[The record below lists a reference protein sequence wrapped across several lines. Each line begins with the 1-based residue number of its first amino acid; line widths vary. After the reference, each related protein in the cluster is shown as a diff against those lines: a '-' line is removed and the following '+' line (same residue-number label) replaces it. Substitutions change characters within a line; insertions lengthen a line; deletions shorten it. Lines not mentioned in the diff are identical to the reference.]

1 MTEQFAANYASRLSG
16 GAASRRSVLLGASLV
31 AAWAASPW
39 RSFAQAA
46 EAQSASPSP
55 RLNALLA
62 KMTVEEKAGQLTLM
76 PSTIGGTGAAFNPA
90 QPPARIAEQLAEVR
104 AGRLTGIFNNANVQ
118 GARQFQDV
126 AVKESRLGIPLI
138 FGADVIHGF
147 RTIFP
152 VPLAEASSFDPD
164 LCERTARAAAA
175 EATAQGA
182 IDWNFA
188 PMVDIARDARWGRVV
203 EGAGEDVLLGQR
215 LAAARVRGF
224 QGRSLRDPDA
234 VLACVKHFAAYGAAE
249 AGLDYNSVDVSEHTL
264 REVYLPPFKAAFDAG
279 ALSTMSAFNELS
291 GVPTSGNSWLTDQ
304 LLRKEWGFG
313 GLVVSDYASDLE
325 LVNHG
330 FAADEREA
338 AKLAFLAGVDMSMAS
353 GIYMKHLPDLVA
365 KGEVPMARL
374 DEAVLRVLL
383 VKERLGLFDD
393 PFCRMKAKPPAAG
406 ATGPAAHVA
415 LAREA
420 AQKSIV
426 LLKNEGEVLPLAP
439 AGKRIALIGPFG
451 EGQRDLVGPWTVF
464 GTDRDAVDLATGIRA
479 ALRDPAQLTVV
490 RGSDVNAPISGG
502 IEAAVAAAKA
512 ADVVLLAIGESQGM
526 SGEAQSRADIVV
538 PKAQQDLA
546 EAVAAAG
553 KPVVVVLKNGRPLA
567 LDGAVLGASAILVTW
582 FLGTQT
588 GHAIADVLFGKASP
602 SGRLPV
608 SFPRAAG
615 QVPYYYAHKS
625 SGRPN
630 GPGRLNPFKTH
641 YIGVPN
647 SALFPFGHGLTYGKV
662 AYSDFAVTEQAGGFA
677 VSATIANSGTREVEE
692 LVQLY
697 VQDVAATLTRPVREL
712 KEFRKVKLAPGR
724 AQRVEF
730 VLGRDQLAYLGADL
744 RKRTDPGL
752 FRVWISPSA
761 ETEGAAGTFQ
771 LA

>member
-1 MTEQFAANYASRLSG
+1 MTQQTTSDQASASF

-39 RSFAQAA
+39 RPLAQAA
-46 EAQSASPSP
+46 QAQGIAPSP
-55 RLNALLA
+55 RLTALLA
-62 KMTVEEKAGQLTLM
+62 RMTVEEKAGQLNLM
-76 PSTIGGTGAAFNPA
+76 PSTIGGAGAAFNPA
-90 QPPARIAEQLAEVR
+90 QPPAGVAKQLAEIR
-104 AGRLTGIFNNANVQ
+104 AGRLTGIFNNRNIQ
-118 GARQFQDV
+118 GARQFQTA

-152 VPLAEASSFDPD
+152 VPLAEASSFDPE

-188 PMVDIARDARWGRVV
+188 PMVDIARDARWGRIV

-224 QGRSLRDPDA
+224 QGRALSDPDA

-279 ALSTMSAFNELS
+279 ALSAMSAFNELT
-291 GVPTSGNSWLTDQ
+291 GVPASANPWLTNQ
-304 LLRKEWGFG
+304 VLRQEWNFG
-313 GLVVSDYASDLE
+313 GLVVSDYASDRE
-325 LVNHG
+325 LINHG
-330 FAADEREA
+330 FAADDREA

-353 GIYMKHLPDLVA
+353 GIYMAHLPDLVA

-374 DEAVLRVLL
+374 DEAVMRVLL

-393 PFCRMKAKPPAAG
+393 PFRRMNAKPPAAG
-406 ATGPAAHVA
+406 TTGPAAHVV

-420 AQKSIV
+420 ARKSIV
-426 LLKNEGEVLPLAP
+426 LLKNEGDILPLAP
-439 AGKRIALIGPFG
+439 MGKKIALIGPFG

-464 GTDRDAVDLATGIRA
+464 GSDREAVDLATGIRA
-479 ALRDPAQLTVV
+479 ALRDPAQLVV
-490 RGSDVNAPISGG
+490 VPGSEVNAPIAGG
-502 IEAAVAAAKA
+502 IEAAVAAAQA

-526 SGEAQSRADIVV
+526 SGEAQARTDIVV
-538 PKAQQDLA
+538 PKAQQALA
-546 EAVAAAG
+546 EAVAATG
-553 KPVVVVLKNGRPLA
+553 KPVVVLLKNGRPLA
-567 LDGAVLGASAILVTW
+567 LEGAVLSAGAILVTW
-582 FLGTQT
+582 FLGTQG
-588 GHAIADVLFGKASP
+588 GHAIADILFGKAAP

-615 QVPYYYAHKS
+615 QVPYYYAHKAT
-625 SGRPN
+625 GRPN
-630 GPGRLNPFKTH
+630 GPGSLMPFKTH

-647 SALFPFGHGLTYGKV
+647 AALFPFGHGLTYGKI
-662 AYSDFAVTEQAGGFA
+662 AYSDFAVVPRGDGFA
-677 VSATIANSGTREVEE
+677 VSATVTNTGAQAAEE

-697 VQDVAATLTRPVREL
+697 VQDVVATLTRPVREL
-712 KEFRKVKLAPGR
+712 KDFRKITLAPGKS
-724 AQRVEF
+724 QRVEF
-730 VLGRDQLAYLGADL
+730 VLRREQLAYLGADL
-744 RKRTDPGL
+744 RLRTDPGL
-752 FRVWISPSA
+752 FRAWIAPSA
-761 ETEGAAGTFQ
+761 EAEGAAGTFQ

>member
-1 MTEQFAANYASRLSG
+1 MTQQSPPGAPFAMAT
-16 GAASRRSVLLGASLV
+16 RRSVLLGASLV

-39 RSFAQAA
+39 RSLAQAA
-46 EAQSASPSP
+46 EAQGPVPSP
-55 RLNALLA
+55 RLTALLA
-62 KMTVEEKAGQLTLM
+62 RMTVEEKAGQLTLM
-76 PSTIGGTGAAFNPA
+76 PSTIGGNAAAFNPA
-90 QPPARIAEQLAEVR
+90 QLPAGMAAQLAEVR
-104 AGRLTGIFNNANVQ
+104 AGRLTGIFNNRDIR
-118 GARQFQDV
+118 GARQFQTV
-126 AVKESRLGIPLI
+126 AVRESRLGIPLI

-203 EGAGEDVLLGQR
+203 EGAGEDVLLGER

-249 AGLDYNSVDVSEHTL
+249 AGLDYNPVDVSEHTL
-264 REVYLPPFKAAFDAG
+264 REIYLPPFKAAFDAG
-279 ALSTMSAFNELS
+279 ALSVMSAFNELT
-291 GVPTSGNSWLTDQ
+291 GVPASGNSWLTDQ

-313 GLVVSDYASDLE
+313 GLVVSDYASDRE
-325 LVNHG
+325 LINHG
-330 FAADEREA
+330 VAADDREA
-338 AKLAFLAGVDMSMAS
+338 AKLAFLAGVDMSMSS
-353 GIYMKHLPDLVA
+353 GIYMAHLPDLVA

-374 DEAVLRVLL
+374 DEAVMRVLL

-393 PFCRMKAKPPAAG
+393 PFRRMNAKQPGPG
-406 ATGPAAHVA
+406 TTGPAAHAA

-420 AQKSIV
+420 ARKSIV
-426 LLKNEGEVLPLAP
+426 LLKNEGDVLPLTP

-479 ALRDPAQLTVV
+479 ALRDPALLTVV
-490 RGSDVNAPISGG
+490 RGSDVNEPIAGG
-502 IEAAVAAAKA
+502 IAAAVAAARA
-512 ADVVLLAIGESQGM
+512 ADVVLLAVGESQGM
-526 SGEAQSRADIVV
+526 SGEAQSRTDIVV
-538 PKAQQDLA
+538 PQAQRDLA

-553 KPVVVVLKNGRPLA
+553 KPVVVLLKNGRPLV
-567 LDGAVLGASAILVTW
+567 LEGAVLAAPAILVTW
-582 FLGTQT
+582 FLGTQG

-602 SGRLPV
+602 SGRLPA
-608 SFPRAAG
+608 SFPRAVG
-615 QVPYYYAHKS
+615 QVPYYYAHKTT
-625 SGRPN
+625 GRPN
-630 GPGRLNPFKTH
+630 GPGRLTPFKTH

-662 AYSDFAVTEQAGGFA
+662 AYSDFAVTEQDGGFA
-677 VSATIANSGTREVEE
+677 VSATLTNSGSREVEE
-692 LVQLY
+692 VVQLY
-697 VQDVAATLTRPVREL
+697 VQDVVATLTRPVREL
-712 KEFRKVKLAPGR
+712 KDFRKVALAPGK

-730 VLGRDQLAYLGADL
+730 LLRKDQLAYLGADL

-752 FRVWISPSA
+752 FRAWIAPSA

>member
-1 MTEQFAANYASRLSG
+1 MARSDHLWDICLNSV
-16 GAASRRSVLLGASLV
+16 AASRRSVLLGASLLG
-31 AAWAASPW
+31 AWTASPW
-39 RSFAQAA
+39 RPLAQAA
-46 EAQSASPSP
+46 ETHSTAPSP
-55 RLNALLA
+55 RLTALLA
-62 KMTVEEKAGQLTLM
+62 RMTPEEKAGQLTLM

-90 QPPARIAEQLAEVR
+90 QPSTRVVEQLAEVR
-104 AGRLTGIFNNANVQ
+104 AGRLTGIFNNRDIQ
-118 GARQFQDV
+118 GARQFQTV

-164 LCERTARAAAA
+164 LCERTARAAAS
-175 EATAQGA
+175 EATAQGG

-203 EGAGEDVLLGQR
+203 EGAGEDVLLGER

-234 VLACVKHFAAYGAAE
+234 MLACVKHFAAYGAAE
-249 AGLDYNSVDVSEHTL
+249 AGLDYNTVDVSEHTL
-264 REVYLPPFKAAFDAG
+264 REIYLPPFKAAFDAG
-279 ALSTMSAFNELS
+279 ALSAMSAFNELS
-291 GVPTSGNSWLTDQ
+291 GVPASGNSWLTDQ
-304 LLRKEWGFG
+304 VLRKEWGFG

-374 DEAVLRVLL
+374 DEAVMRVLL

-393 PFCRMKAKPPAAG
+393 PFRRMNAKPPAAG
-406 ATGPAAHVA
+406 TTGPAAHVA

-420 AQKSIV
+420 ARKSIV
-426 LLKNEGEVLPLAP
+426 LLKNEGDVLPLAP

-464 GTDRDAVDLATGIRA
+464 GSDRDAVDLATGIRA

-490 RGSDVNAPISGG
+490 RGSDVNAPLPGG
-502 IEAAVAAAKA
+502 IEAAVAAARA
-512 ADVVLLAIGESQGM
+512 ADVVLLAIGENQAM
-526 SGEAQSRADIVV
+526 SGEAQSRTDIVV

-546 EAVAAAG
+546 EAVAAVG
-553 KPVVVVLKNGRPLA
+553 KPVVILLKNGRPLA
-567 LDGAVLGASAILVTW
+567 LDGAVLAAPAIVVTW
-582 FLGTQT
+582 FLGTQG
-588 GHAIADVLFGKASP
+588 GHAIADILFGAVSP

-608 SFPRAAG
+608 SFPRTAG
-615 QVPYYYAHKS
+615 QVPYYYAHKAT
-625 SGRPN
+625 GRPN
-630 GPGRLNPFKTH
+630 GPGRLSPFKTH
-641 YIGVPN
+641 YIGLPN
-647 SALFPFGHGLTYGKV
+647 SAQFPFGHGLTYGKV
-662 AYSDFAVTEQAGGFA
+662 AYSDFAVTERPGGFA
-677 VSATIANSGTREVEE
+677 VAATVTNSGTRAVEE
-692 LVQLY
+692 VVQLY

-712 KEFRKVKLAPGR
+712 KDHRIVKLAPGK

-730 VLGRDQLAYLGADL
+730 LLGKDQLAYLGADL

-752 FRVWISPSA
+752 FRAWIAPSA
-761 ETEGAAGTFQ
+761 ETEGAAGSFQ
-771 LA
+771 LG

>member
-1 MTEQFAANYASRLSG
+1 MGDVISKVFATAAN
-16 GAASRRSVLLGASLV
+16 RRSVLLGAPLV
-31 AAWAASPW
+31 SAWAASPW
-39 RSFAQAA
+39 RSLAQAA
-46 EAQSASPSP
+46 EIARPEPSP
-55 RLNALLA
+55 RLTALLA
-62 KMTVEEKAGQLTLM
+62 RMTVEEKAGQLTLM
-76 PSTIGGTGAAFNPA
+76 PSTIGGNATAFNPA
-90 QPPARIAEQLAEVR
+90 QLPAGMAAQLAEVR
-104 AGRLTGIFNNANVQ
+104 AGRLTGLFNNRDVR
-118 GARQFQDV
+118 GARQFQEV
-126 AVKESRLGIPLI
+126 AVKESRLAIPLI

-152 VPLAEASSFDPD
+152 VPLAEAASFDAD

-224 QGRSLRDPDA
+224 QGRSLSDPDA

-249 AGLDYNSVDVSEHTL
+249 AGLDYNVVDVSEHTL

-330 FAADEREA
+330 FAADAREA

-374 DEAVLRVLL
+374 DQAVLRVLL

-393 PFCRMKAKPPAAG
+393 PYRRMKGKPPAAG
-406 ATGPAAHVA
+406 TTGPAAHVA

-420 AQKSIV
+420 AQRSIV

-464 GTDRDAVDLATGIRA
+464 GLDRDAVDLATGIRA
-479 ALRDPAQLTVV
+479 ALRDPALLTVV
-490 RGSDVNAPISGG
+490 KGSDVTAAIDGG
-502 IEAAVAAAKA
+502 ITAAVAAARN

-526 SGEAQSRADIVV
+526 SGEAQSRTDIVV

-546 EAVAAAG
+546 EAVAAVG

-567 LDGAVLGASAILVTW
+567 LEGAVLAAPAIVVTW
-582 FLGTQT
+582 FLGTQG
-588 GHAIADVLFGKASP
+588 GHAIADILFGKASP

-615 QVPYYYAHKS
+615 QVPYYYAHKAT
-625 SGRPN
+625 GRPN
-630 GPGRLNPFKTH
+630 GPGRLNPYKTH

-662 AYSDFAVTEQAGGFA
+662 AYSDFAVSERGGGFV
-677 VSATIANSGTREVEE
+677 VSATVTNSGSRVVDE

-712 KEFRKVKLAPGR
+712 KEFRSVKLAPGK

-730 VLGRDQLAYLGADL
+730 VLGREQLAYLGADL

-752 FRVWISPSA
+752 FRAWIASSA
-761 ETEGAAGTFQ
+761 EAEGAAGTFT

>member
-1 MTEQFAANYASRLSG
+1 MGDVISKVFATAAN
-16 GAASRRSVLLGASLV
+16 RRSVLLGAPLV
-31 AAWAASPW
+31 SAWAASPW
-39 RSFAQAA
+39 RSLAQAA
-46 EAQSASPSP
+46 EIARPEPSP
-55 RLNALLA
+55 RLTALLA
-62 KMTVEEKAGQLTLM
+62 RMTVEEKAGQLTLM
-76 PSTIGGTGAAFNPA
+76 PSTIGGNATAFNPA
-90 QPPARIAEQLAEVR
+90 QLPAGMAAQLAEVR
-104 AGRLTGIFNNANVQ
+104 AGRLTGLFNNRDVR
-118 GARQFQDV
+118 GARQFQEV
-126 AVKESRLGIPLI
+126 AVKESRLAIPLI

-152 VPLAEASSFDPD
+152 VPLAEAASFDAD

-224 QGRSLRDPDA
+224 QGRSLSDPDA

-249 AGLDYNSVDVSEHTL
+249 AGLDYNVVDVSEHTL

-330 FAADEREA
+330 FAADAREA

-374 DEAVLRVLL
+374 DQAVLRVLL

-393 PFCRMKAKPPAAG
+393 PYRRMKGKPPAAG
-406 ATGPAAHVA
+406 TTGPAAHVA

-420 AQKSIV
+420 AQRSIV

-464 GTDRDAVDLATGIRA
+464 GLDRDAVDLATGIRA
-479 ALRDPAQLTVV
+479 ALRDPALLTVV
-490 RGSDVNAPISGG
+490 KGSDVTAAIDGG
-502 IEAAVAAAKA
+502 ITAAVAAARN

-526 SGEAQSRADIVV
+526 SGEAQSRTDIVV

-546 EAVAAAG
+546 EAVAAVG

-567 LDGAVLGASAILVTW
+567 LEGAVLAAPAIVVTW
-582 FLGTQT
+582 FLGTQG
-588 GHAIADVLFGKASP
+588 GHAIADILFGKASP

-615 QVPYYYAHKS
+615 QVPYYDAHKAT
-625 SGRPN
+625 GRPN
-630 GPGRLNPFKTH
+630 GPGRLNPYKTH

-662 AYSDFAVTEQAGGFA
+662 AYSDFAVSERGGGFV
-677 VSATIANSGTREVEE
+677 VSATVTNSGSRVVDE

-712 KEFRKVKLAPGR
+712 KEFRSVKLAPGK

-730 VLGRDQLAYLGADL
+730 VLGREQLAYLGADL

-752 FRVWISPSA
+752 FRAWIASSA
-761 ETEGAAGTFQ
+761 EAEGAAGTFT